1 MAEKT
6 CYYEVL
12 RVDRSASKAEIDRA
26 YRKLAIKYHPD
37 SNRDDET
44 AVEKFKEATE
54 AYEVLSDQEKE
65 KGTIDMGMPAWRA
78 CINSMM
84 WRISLRPLATFLV
97 VACLGTS
104 SGPAAEAGHVEAD
117 AVLTCGAMSP

>member
-12 RVDRSASKAEIDRA
+12 RVDRSASKAESIELIENSQSNITRT
-26 YRKLAIKYHPD
+26 AIGMKRQLRNSRSH
-37 SNRDDET
+37 R
-44 AVEKFKEATE
+44 

-65 KGTIDMGMPAWRA
+65 KDTIDMGMPAWRA

-84 WRISLRPLATFLV
+84 WRISLGLWRPVWWWHVWGPF
-97 VACLGTS
+97 
-104 SGPAAEAGHVEAD
+104 GPAAEAGHVEAD
-117 AVLTCGAMSP
+117 AV